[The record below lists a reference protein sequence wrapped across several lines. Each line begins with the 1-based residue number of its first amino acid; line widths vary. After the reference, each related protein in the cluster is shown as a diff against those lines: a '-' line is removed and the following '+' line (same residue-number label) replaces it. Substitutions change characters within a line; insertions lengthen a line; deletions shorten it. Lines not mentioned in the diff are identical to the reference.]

1 MQYNTG
7 QPWESGQPQGVAPT
21 WKRLSLSDVV
31 HRYKTLTTKR
41 YADGVKNNGWQPFN
55 GRLWQRN
62 YYEHIIRNDDEYNR
76 IAEYIS
82 NNPKT
87 WKEDK
92 LWIS

>member
-1 MQYNTG
+1 MRL
-7 QPWESGQPQGVAPT
+7 APT
-21 WKRLSLSDVV
+21 RSLKRLSLSDVV